1 MNKALSLKED
11 TGAAVETDPFVLEII
26 RNYLTTTC
34 EEMGTTMMRTSFSPI
49 FNEARDFI
57 VVLFDA
63 DVELLAQ
70 VDYVPAMLG
79 SARHGVKLALHE
91 VGIENLEPGD
101 VIIMNDPYRSNN
113 HIPEHVLVKPVFH
126 DGRIVGYVGSI
137 AHMVDVGGTVPAAF
151 GIHEN
156 CFQEGMRIA
165 PVKLFKRNEQQ
176 DDILKLIL
184 ANTRTPEFSYGDFM
198 AMVGALGRGEKR
210 IHDLI
215 DRYGLDTYLQACL
228 DMKTVSERLMRKQIA
243 AWPDGVYAVDDCFES
258 DGVTPNRNWQLKS
271 KVVIRGEEMIIDLTG
286 SDEPANGSMAMTYG
300 SSSSAGY
307 EAVFQMADRDIP
319 INEGCYRCITVISP
333 YGSLTN
339 VTYPHASMAGNTEG
353 QPVLIDMLL
362 RGFAQ
367 FSEDAPAPDGNCCGL
382 LALGGIDG
390 RTNLPFAFLNLEG
403 TGWGGSK
410 HADGNS
416 VQFSKLGN
424 CSTQSIEVVE
434 SRYPV
439 THVSYEMQPFRGGA
453 GAHRGGFG
461 SRRVMRVYGK
471 ELVASSSISRCSMP
485 APGLVGGGS
494 SSVNVIAF
502 KSPSDADWRSAT
514 DKFGT
519 VAPGLFSNAP
529 LKPEDEIM
537 IITGSGAGYGS
548 PLERDAEAVMA
559 DIADE
564 LLSVDQ
570 AREVFGVVVENDRV
584 NASATDALRKAMQ
597 SNLEGARS

>member
-1 MNKALSLKED
+1 MSNSTSLKQDIEN
-11 TGAAVETDPFVLEII
+11 VVKTDPFVLEII

-57 VVLFDA
+57 VVLYDA
-63 DVELLAQ
+63 EVELLAQ

-91 VGIENLEPGD
+91 VGIDNLDPGD

-113 HIPEHVLVKPVFH
+113 HIPEHILIKPVFK
-126 DGRIVGYVGSI
+126 DSQIVGYVGSI
-137 AHMVDVGGTVPAAF
+137 AHMVDVGGTVPGAF

-165 PVKLFKRNEQQ
+165 PVKLFKRNQQQ

-215 DRYGLDTYLQACL
+215 DRYGLETYTQACF
-228 DMKTVSERLMRKQIA
+228 DMKKVSERLMRKQIGS
-243 AWPDGVYAVDDCFES
+243 WPDGVYEVDDCFES

-271 KVVIRGEEMIIDLTG
+271 KLVIRGEEMIIDLTG

-339 VTYPHASMAGNTEG
+339 VNYPHASMAGNTEG

-367 FSEDAPAPDGNCCGL
+367 FSDDAPAPDGNSCGL
-382 LALGGIDG
+382 VALGGIDE
-390 RTNLPFAFLNLEG
+390 RTNLPFAFLSLEG
-403 TGWGGSK
+403 IGWGGSK
-410 HADGNS
+410 YADGNS

-424 CSTQSIEVVE
+424 CATQSIEIVE

-439 THVSYEMQPFRGGA
+439 THLSYEIEPFRGGA
-453 GAHRGGFG
+453 GKHRGGYG
-461 SRRVMRVYGK
+461 SKRVMQVYGK
-471 ELVASSSISRCSMP
+471 DLVASSGISRCTMP
-485 APGLVGGGS
+485 APGLNGGS
-494 SSVNVIAF
+494 NAAVNVLAF
-502 KSPSDADWRSAT
+502 KSPDDIDWRSAT

-529 LKPEDEIM
+529 LKPDDKIM
-537 IITGSGAGYGS
+537 VITANGAGYGD
-548 PLERDAEAVMA
+548 PFERDPHAVLT
-559 DIADE
+559 DFLDE
-564 LLSVDQ
+564 LLSPEQAEALFKVVISKEKVD
-570 AREVFGVVVENDRV
+570 A
-584 NASATDALRKAMQ
+584 AATAALRRGTKSKA
-597 SNLEGARS
+597 EGVLP

>member
-1 MNKALSLKED
+1 MNKSISLKQD
-11 TGAAVETDPFVLEII
+11 TFDTVKTDPFVLEII

-101 VIIMNDPYRSNN
+101 VIITNDPYRSNN
-113 HIPEHVLVKPVFH
+113 HIPEHILVKPIFKN
-126 DGRIVGYVGSI
+126 DQIVGYAGSI

-243 AWPDGVYAVDDCFES
+243 EWPDGVYAVDDCFES

-271 KVVIRGEEMIIDLTG
+271 KVVIRGEEVIIDLTG
-286 SDEPANGSMAMTYG
+286 SDEPANGSMAMNYG

-339 VTYPHASMAGNTEG
+339 VNYPHATMAGNTEG

-382 LALGGIDG
+382 LALGGIDE

-410 HADGNS
+410 YADGNS
-416 VQFSKLGN
+416 VQFSKLAN

-434 SRYPV
+434 TRYPI
-439 THVSYEMQPFRGGA
+439 THVSFEIQPFRGGA
-453 GAHRGGFG
+453 GEHRGGFG
-461 SRRVMRVYGK
+461 SKRVMRVYGK
-471 ELVASSSISRCSMP
+471 ELVASSSISRCTMP
-485 APGLVGGGS
+485 APGLNGGSS

-502 KSPSDADWRSAT
+502 KSPSDADWRLAT

-529 LKPEDEIM
+529 LKPEDEVM
-537 IITGSGAGYGS
+537 IITGNGAGYGS
-548 PLERDAEAVMA
+548 PFDRDADAVLS
-559 DIADE
+559 DVADE

-570 AREVFGVVVENDRV
+570 AKDEFGVVIENGRV
-584 NASATDALRKAMQ
+584 DVSATAALRKEMK
-597 SNLEGARS
+597 SSLEGAVS

>member
-1 MNKALSLKED
+1 MNQPAPIKHDAEGSVK
-11 TGAAVETDPFVLEII
+11 TDPFLLEII

-57 VVLFDA
+57 VVVFDA
-63 DVELLAQ
+63 EVELLAQ

-113 HIPEHVLVKPVFH
+113 HIPEHILVKPVFKN
-126 DGRIVGYVGSI
+126 DRIVGYVGSI

-165 PVKLFKRNEQQ
+165 PVKLFKRNVQQ
-176 DDILKLIL
+176 DDIFKLIL

-210 IHDLI
+210 LHDLI
-215 DRYGLDTYLQACL
+215 DRYGLETYAQACA
-228 DMKTVSERLMRKQIA
+228 DMKTVSERLMRKQIGS
-243 AWPDGVYAVDDCFES
+243 WPDGVYEVDDCFES

-271 KVVIRGEEMIIDLTG
+271 KIVIRGEELIIDLTG
-286 SDEPANGSMAMTYG
+286 SDQPANGSMAMTYG

-339 VTYPHASMAGNTEG
+339 VNYPHASMAGNTEG

-367 FSEDAPAPDGNCCGL
+367 FSDDAPAPDGNSCGL
-382 LALGGIDG
+382 IALGGIDE
-390 RTNLPFAFLNLEG
+390 RTNLPFAFLSLEG
-403 TGWGGSK
+403 IGWGGSK

-424 CSTQSIEVVE
+424 CATQSIEIVE

-439 THVSYEMQPFRGGA
+439 THVSYELQPFRGGA
-453 GAHRGGFG
+453 GKHRGGYG
-461 SRRVMRVYGK
+461 SRRVMKVYGK
-471 ELVASSSISRCSMP
+471 ELVASSGISRCTMP
-485 APGLVGGGS
+485 APGLKGGS
-494 SSVNVIAF
+494 HAAVNILAF
-502 KSPSDADWRSAT
+502 KSPNDPDWRSAT
-514 DKFGT
+514 DKYGT

-529 LKPEDEIM
+529 LKPDDEIM
-537 IITGSGAGYGS
+537 VVTANGAGYGN
-548 PLERDAEAVMA
+548 PFEREPAAVLEDVL
-559 DIADE
+559 DE
-564 LLSVDQ
+564 LLSPEQ
-570 AREVFGVVVENDRV
+570 ARDLFGVVIADGVVDAAAT
-584 NASATDALRKAMQ
+584 NAMRQEIASKA
-597 SNLEGARS
+597 EGAAS